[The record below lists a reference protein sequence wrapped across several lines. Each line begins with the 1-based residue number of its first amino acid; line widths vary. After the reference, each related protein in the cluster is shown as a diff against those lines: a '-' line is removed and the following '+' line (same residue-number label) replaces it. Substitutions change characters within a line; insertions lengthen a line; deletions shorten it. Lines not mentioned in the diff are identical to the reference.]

1 MSPAQWL
8 ARIGFKNDWVT
19 QQSDWNKQGA
29 FLARVE
35 LPDAVDLGL
44 LAVRTVN
51 VGEKRLY
58 LIGGR
63 RLDNGFLQA
72 LVVPA
77 GVRGVVFPQPGG
89 GCCAGGLVGFPR

>member
-35 LPDAVDLGL
+35 LPDTVDLGL

-63 RLDNGFLQA
+63 RLDHGFLQA

-77 GVRGVVFPQPGG
+77 GDRGVLCRRLAAVFVSG
-89 GCCAGGLVGFPR
+89 ALVVS